1 VGDTTGV
8 DEVAHGQKDLLSAED
23 VATYLGVRSV
33 TVYRWCREGRLR
45 CIKLGKHW
53 RIRRE
58 VLEHFL
64 KQHERPAT
72 LFGELSSLLNTLSAH
87 VAIIDGTGDV
97 VAVNEAWRDFAESN
111 GAVLSKVTEG
121 TNYLRVCE
129 SARGDQ
135 SESATAFAAGIQSVL
150 SGELE
155 EFEMEYPCHSPDE
168 SRWFVGRVLPFRNG
182 SIPQAVVIHEN
193 ITEQKRM
200 KQQLEHLAHEF
211 ELRGIELREPM
222 QGDE

>member
-1 VGDTTGV
+1 M
-8 DEVAHGQKDLLSAED
+8 
-23 VATYLGVRSV
+23 
-33 TVYRWCREGRLR
+33 R

-53 RIRRE
+53 RIRRG
-58 VLEHFL
+58 VLEEFL
-64 KQHERPAT
+64 RQHERPAT
-72 LFGELSSLLNTLSAH
+72 LSGELSSLLDTLSAH
-87 VAIIDGTGDV
+87 IAIIKGTGDV
-97 VAVNEAWRDFAESN
+97 VAVNEAWRAFAESN

-121 TNYLRVCE
+121 TNYLSVCD

-135 SESATAFAAGIQSVL
+135 SEYAGAFAEGIRSVL

-168 SRWFVGRVLPFRNG
+168 RRWFVGRVVPFRNG
-182 SIPQAVVIHEN
+182 STPQAVVIHEN
-193 ITEQKRM
+193 ITERKRM

-211 ELRGIELREPM
+211 ELRGIELREPI

>member
-1 VGDTTGV
+1 MRAMD
-8 DEVAHGQKDLLSAED
+8 DIPHGQKDLLSAED
-23 VATYLGVRSV
+23 VARYFGVGQM
-33 TVYRWCREGRLR
+33 TVYRWCKEGRLR

-58 VLEHFL
+58 ALEEFL
-64 KQHERPAT
+64 RQHERPAT
-72 LFGELSSLLNTLSAH
+72 LPRELSSLLNTLSAH
-87 VAIIDGTGDV
+87 VAIIEGTGDV
-97 VAVNEAWRDFAESN
+97 IAVNEAWRDFAASN

-135 SESATAFAAGIQSVL
+135 SEYAGAFAEGIRSVL

-168 SRWFVGRVLPFRNG
+168 RRWFVGRVLPFRNG
-182 SIPQAVVIHEN
+182 STPQAVVIHEN
-193 ITEQKRM
+193 VTERKRM
-200 KQQLEHLAHEF
+200 KQQLEHLAQEF
-211 ELRGIELREPM
+211 GLRGIELSELM

>member
-1 VGDTTGV
+1 MRAMD
-8 DEVAHGQKDLLSAED
+8 DIPHGQKDLLSAED
-23 VATYLGVRSV
+23 VARYFGVGQM
-33 TVYRWCREGRLR
+33 TVYRWCKEGRLR

-58 VLEHFL
+58 VLEDFL
-64 KQHERPAT
+64 RQHERPAT
-72 LFGELSSLLNTLSAH
+72 PSGELSSLLNTLSAH
-87 VAIIDGTGDV
+87 IAIIDSTGDV
-97 VAVNEAWRDFAESN
+97 VAVNGAWRNFAESN
-111 GAVLSKVTEG
+111 GAALSKVTEG
-121 TNYLRVCE
+121 TNYLSVCD

-135 SESATAFAAGIQSVL
+135 SEYAAAFAEGIRSVL

-168 SRWFVGRVLPFRNG
+168 RRWFVGRVLPFRNG

-193 ITEQKRM
+193 ITERKRM
-200 KQQLEHLAHEF
+200 KYQLEHLAQEF
-211 ELRGIELREPM
+211 ELRGIELSESI